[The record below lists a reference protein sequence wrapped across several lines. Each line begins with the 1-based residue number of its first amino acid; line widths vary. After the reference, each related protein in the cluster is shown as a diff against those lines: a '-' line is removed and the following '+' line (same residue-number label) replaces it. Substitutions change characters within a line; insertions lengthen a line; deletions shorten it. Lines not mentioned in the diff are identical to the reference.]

1 MNSRG
6 YGGVVKLVITSACH
20 AEGRGFES
28 LRSRHFLLSQQFL
41 FTPLFII
48 FSSKIIKNVDK
59 PPRKDGTLYF
69 SRYKMFQ

>member
-1 MNSRG
+1 MHSRG

-41 FTPLFII
+41 FIPFNAI
-48 FSSKIIKNVDK
+48 FSSKIAKNVDK
-59 PPRKDGTLYF
+59 TIGKDGVLYF
-69 SRYKMFQ
+69 SQDEMFQ